1 MQCRPNGSITDSSLP
16 FSPDLHPSARQLD
29 KSDRFSALTVS
40 PFRREVNDQT
50 QCDDP
55 HLNKSPLMPNLI

>member
-1 MQCRPNGSITDSSLP
+1 MDPSPTAVCHFLPISIPL
-16 FSPDLHPSARQLD
+16 ARQLD
-29 KSDRFSALTVS
+29 KSDRFSAPTVS
-40 PFRREVNDQT
+40 PFRRDDVNDQT